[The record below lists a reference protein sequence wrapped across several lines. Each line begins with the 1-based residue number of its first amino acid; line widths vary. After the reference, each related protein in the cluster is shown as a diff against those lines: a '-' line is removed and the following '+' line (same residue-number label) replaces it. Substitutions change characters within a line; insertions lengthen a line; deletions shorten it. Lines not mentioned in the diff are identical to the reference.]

1 MNAQHYPPEPDYR
14 AYAAAGASA
23 LQRWYRPSRGLWQ
36 GAGWWQSANA
46 LTAVVRYA
54 QATGDPAGPAVAR
67 TTFRRAPRW
76 RRGFCNK
83 FFDDNAWWALAW
95 VAAHDLTGEDRYLH
109 AAERIFARNVAGWDG
124 TCGGG
129 LWWNTDRKYKN
140 AITNELF
147 FTLAARLSQRTPDP
161 AGRYRDW
168 ALRAWDWFRSAGLI
182 GPGGL
187 VHDGLTADCQNNG
200 RTTWTYN
207 QGVILGGLAALHQI
221 TGEPGYLDTGR
232 SVADAALATLT
243 TPAEASPG
251 GVLVEPSEQP
261 GDAGRRYGDDT
272 QFKGIFVRY
281 LLDFHVVSP
290 QPAYREFFLRNA
302 RSLWANARNRE
313 NQFGMHWSGPFDR
326 AGASVQSSA
335 LDALT
340 AAACAATG

>member
-1 MNAQHYPPEPDYR
+1 MNAQRYPPEPDYR

-23 LQRWYRPSRGLWQ
+23 LQRWYRPSRGLWR

-46 LTAVVRYA
+46 LTAVIRYA
-54 QATGDPAGPAVAR
+54 QATGDPAGPAVAQ

-76 RRGFCNK
+76 RRGFCNN

-147 FTLAARLSQRTPDP
+147 LTLAARLSQRTPDP
-161 AGRYRDW
+161 AGRYREW
-168 ALRAWDWFRSAGLI
+168 ALRAWDWFCSAGLI

-187 VHDGLTADCQNNG
+187 VNDGLTAGCQNNG

-221 TGEPGYLDTGR
+221 TGDQGYLDTGR
-232 SVADAALATLT
+232 SLADAALATLT

-251 GVLVEPSEQP
+251 GILVEPSEQP

-281 LLDFHVVSP
+281 LHDFHAVRP
-290 QPAYREFFLRNA
+290 HPAYREFFLRNA
-302 RSLWANARNRE
+302 QSLWANARNEE
-313 NQFGMHWSGPFDR
+313 NQFGMRWSGPFDR

-335 LDALT
+335 LDALN
-340 AAACAATG
+340 AATAVTAG

>member
-1 MNAQHYPPEPDYR
+1 MNAQQYPPEPDYR

-46 LTAVVRYA
+46 LTAVIRYA
-54 QATGDPAGPAVAR
+54 QATGDPAGPAVAQ

-95 VAAHDLTGEDRYLH
+95 VAAYDLTGEGRYLH

-147 FTLAARLSQRTPDP
+147 LTLAARLSQRTPDP
-161 AGRYRDW
+161 AGRYREW
-168 ALRAWDWFRSAGLI
+168 ALRAWDWFCAAGLI

-187 VHDGLTADCQNNG
+187 VNDGLTAGCQNNG

-207 QGVILGGLAALHQI
+207 QGVILGGLASLHQI
-221 TGEPGYLDTGR
+221 TGDRGIPGHGPVPRGRRAGHADHPGGGEPGR
-232 SVADAALATLT
+232 HSRRAQRAA
-243 TPAEASPG
+243 
-251 GVLVEPSEQP
+251 
-261 GDAGRRYGDDT
+261 R
-272 QFKGIFVRY
+272 
-281 LLDFHVVSP
+281 
-290 QPAYREFFLRNA
+290 
-302 RSLWANARNRE
+302 
-313 NQFGMHWSGPFDR
+313 
-326 AGASVQSSA
+326 
-335 LDALT
+335 
-340 AAACAATG
+340 